1 MLLYSRIFWKSLNVY
16 STIVT
21 ATLNSIVLL
30 YASNILISIIK
41 MSKKYLLCS
50 RKTMLFVLYKVTVP
64 GNLDA
69 EQQP

>member
-1 MLLYSRIFWKSLNVY
+1 
-16 STIVT
+16 
-21 ATLNSIVLL
+21 
-30 YASNILISIIK
+30 